1 MSEFENENENETET
15 ESIISDENDEDE
27 SSVID
32 SDIED
37 IEEDTDEEQL
47 EDLEDTYQPSEDI
60 DSDEDETH
68 EDEQDEES
76 PPEPDYKPKFLEEHR
91 MNYLA
96 QYHPEEIHKSFDEI
110 QKLTAI
116 ERDSD
121 GVIVDENHTT
131 YPILSK
137 FELTK
142 IIGLRVTQL
151 NKGALPYSKVIT
163 KKILDNSLVADKEL
177 REKKLPFIIM
187 RPLPTGK
194 CEYWDVNDL
203 EYI

>member
-1 MSEFENENENETET
+1 M
-15 ESIISDENDEDE
+15 
-27 SSVID
+27 
-32 SDIED
+32 SDIEYD
-37 IEEDTDEEQL
+37 DETIGSDNEDSIENYSETEEDNHS
-47 EDLEDTYQPSEDI
+47 EDLEEEIYQPYE
-60 DSDEDETH
+60 EDEQSDDETI
-68 EDEQDEES
+68 EGEQDEEA
-76 PPEPDYKPKFLEEHR
+76 PPEPDYKPKFLEEQR

-110 QKLTAI
+110 HKLTAI

-121 GVIVDENHTT
+121 GVIIDDNHKT

-137 FELTK
+137 YELTK

-151 NKGALPYSKVIT
+151 NKGTESYVKIQT
-163 KKILDNSLVADKEL
+163 KNILDNSLIADKEL

-187 RPLPTGK
+187 RPLPNGK
-194 CEYWDVNDL
+194 CEYWNVNDL

>member
-1 MSEFENENENETET
+1 MSDEEYENDSIQSENEDSIENYSEND
-15 ESIISDENDEDE
+15 DENQ
-27 SSVID
+27 S
-32 SDIED
+32 
-37 IEEDTDEEQL
+37 
-47 EDLEDTYQPSEDI
+47 EDLEEEIYQPSED
-60 DSDEDETH
+60 DEQSEDETI
-68 EDEQDEES
+68 EGEKDEEG
-76 PPEPDYKPKFLEEHR
+76 PPQPDYKPKFLEEQR
-91 MNYLA
+91 MNYFA

-110 QKLTAI
+110 HKLTVI

-121 GVIVDENHTT
+121 GVIVDDNHKT

-151 NKGALPYSKVIT
+151 NKGAEPYVKLQT
-163 KKILDNSLVADKEL
+163 KNILDNSLVADKEL

-187 RPLPTGK
+187 RPLPNGR
-194 CEYWDVNDL
+194 CEYWNVNDL

>member
-1 MSEFENENENETET
+1 MSDIEY
-15 ESIISDENDEDE
+15 EDE
-27 SSVID
+27 SVQSENED
-32 SDIED
+32 SIENYSET
-37 IEEDTDEEQL
+37 EEDDQSEEL
-47 EDLEDTYQPSEDI
+47 EEEIYQPSDEEEV
-60 DSDEDETH
+60 SDDETV
-68 EDEQDEES
+68 EGEQDEEA
-76 PPEPDYKPKFLEEHR
+76 PPEPDYKPKFLEEQR

-110 QKLTAI
+110 HKLTVI

-121 GVIVDENHTT
+121 GVIVDDNHKT

-151 NKGALPYSKVIT
+151 NKGAEPYVKIQT
-163 KKILDNSLVADKEL
+163 KNILDNSLVADKEL

-187 RPLPTGK
+187 RPLPNGK
-194 CEYWDVNDL
+194 CEYWNVNDL

>member
-1 MSEFENENENETET
+1 MSDIEY
-15 ESIISDENDEDE
+15 EDE
-27 SSVID
+27 SVQSENED
-32 SDIED
+32 SIENYS
-37 IEEDTDEEQL
+37 ETEDDDQS
-47 EDLEDTYQPSEDI
+47 EDLEEEIYQPSEEDDI
-60 DSDEDETH
+60 SDDETVEGEH
-68 EDEQDEES
+68 DEEA
-76 PPEPDYKPKFLEEHR
+76 PPEPDYKPKFLEEQR

-110 QKLTAI
+110 HKLTVI

-121 GVIVDENHTT
+121 GVIVDDNHKT

-151 NKGALPYSKVIT
+151 NKGAEPYVKIQT
-163 KKILDNSLVADKEL
+163 KNILDNSLVADKEL

-187 RPLPTGK
+187 RPLPNGK
-194 CEYWDVNDL
+194 CEYWNVNDL

>member
-1 MSEFENENENETET
+1 MSDEEYDNISIGSND
-15 ESIISDENDEDE
+15 ESIEDYSENDDDE
-27 SSVID
+27 Q
-32 SDIED
+32 
-37 IEEDTDEEQL
+37 TD
-47 EDLEDTYQPSEDI
+47 DLEEEIYQPSEEEEL
-60 DSDEDETH
+60 SDDETV
-68 EDEQDEES
+68 EGEPEEEA
-76 PPEPDYKPKFLEEHR
+76 PPEPDYKPKFLEEQR

-110 QKLTAI
+110 HKLTVI
-116 ERDSD
+116 ERDAD
-121 GVIVDENHTT
+121 GVIIDDNHKT

-151 NKGALPYSKVIT
+151 NKGAEPYVKVQT
-163 KKILDNSLVADKEL
+163 KNILDNSLVADKEL

-187 RPLPTGK
+187 RPFPNGR
-194 CEYWDVNDL
+194 CEYWNVNDL

>member
-1 MSEFENENENETET
+1 MYYIAKMSDEEETD
-15 ESIISDENDEDE
+15 SIISDNESIDYTSENDDE
-27 SSVID
+27 H
-32 SDIED
+32 SD
-37 IEEDTDEEQL
+37 
-47 EDLEDTYQPSEDI
+47 DLEDENYQPSEDEEQ
-60 DSDEDETH
+60 SDDETI
-68 EDEQDEES
+68 EGEQDDEA
-76 PPEPDYKPKFLEEHR
+76 PPEPDYKPKFLAEQR

-96 QYHPEEIHKSFDEI
+96 QFHPEEIHKSFDDIHKLSTI
-110 QKLTAI
+110 Q
-116 ERDSD
+116 RDSA
-121 GVIVDENHTT
+121 GVIIDENHKT

-151 NKGALPYSKVIT
+151 NKGSDPYIEVKT
-163 KKILDNSLVADKEL
+163 KNILDNSLIAEKEL

-187 RPLPTGK
+187 RPLPNGN